1 MCPEYAHIQ
10 KIKQIAH
17 HDVYGRF
24 CEQNAGTFRH
34 QTFGRCV
41 SPTALLT
48 DCGSGRF

>member
-10 KIKQIAH
+10 KTKQIAH

-34 QTFGRCV
+34 QTFRPW
-41 SPTALLT
+41 SRQRRFLT